1 MKREEIQNAIV
12 ELLDDRLERVIVA
25 IRASH
30 PSAKDIKELSS
41 KLDAH
46 IVTHE
51 LDTKEINAKLD
62 PVYKAFQTA
71 SGFKATVILIA
82 TTLGGIW
89 ASIEAFK
96 KLTGK

>member
-1 MKREEIQNAIV
+1 MSDRIEKLIQEKFDQV
-12 ELLDDRLERVIVA
+12 VVA

-30 PSAKDIKELSS
+30 PSAQDIKDLSA
-41 KLDAH
+41 KLDDH
-46 IVTHE
+46 ITTHE
-51 LDTKEINAKLD
+51 KDTKEINAKLD
-62 PVYKAFQTA
+62 PVYQAFQTA

>member
-1 MKREEIQNAIV
+1 MKSEMEKALA
-12 ELLDDRLERVIVA
+12 ELLEEKFNQVVVA

-30 PSAKDIKELSS
+30 PSAQDIKNLNA
-41 KLDAH
+41 KLDDH
-46 IVTHE
+46 ITTHE
-51 LDTKEINAKLD
+51 KYTKEINAKLD
-62 PVYKAFQTA
+62 PVYQAFQTA

>member
-1 MKREEIQNAIV
+1 MKSEIEKAIAELIEEKFNQV
-12 ELLDDRLERVIVA
+12 VVA

-30 PSAKDIKELSS
+30 PSALDIKELGK

-46 IVTHE
+46 IITHE
-51 LDTKEINAKLD
+51 IDTKEINAKLE

-71 SGFKATVILIA
+71 SGFKATVVLIA
-82 TTLGGIW
+82 TTLGAIW